1 MNVYKTEDIRNV
13 VLLGHGSSGKTTLA
27 ESMAFLGGLV
37 SRMGNVGNGST
48 ISDFDKE
55 EQKRGFSLSLSVIPI
70 EWNKKKINVL
80 DAPGYFDFVG
90 EAEQGLSAA
99 DGAIIV
105 INGKGGVQTGAIKA
119 WELCEKYH
127 TPRMIFV
134 TGMDQADVDFEE
146 IVSELKDKFGAKV
159 APVVEPIKEG
169 EKLVG
174 YVDVIEGK
182 GYKFLDAGKREEIA
196 IPDSAQSG
204 YESCHDAL
212 MEAVAETSEEFME
225 RYFDGDE
232 FSEDEIRGALKT
244 SVAEG
249 EMAPIYVGAG
259 ATAHGVRPMM
269 NDFFSYFPAPNQT
282 KAVGKLD
289 DGSDFEA
296 DYDDSKKKSV
306 YVFKTMVDPFIGKY
320 SMIRVKSGVIKTD
333 DVLYNQ
339 RTQNSEKVGKLYL
352 LQGNKT
358 IEVPEIHAG
367 DIGAF
372 AKLND
377 AKTGDTYAEKGLDVT
392 YPVMEFT
399 KPYTYKR
406 YIVANKGEDDKVSA
420 ALTRMMAE
428 DVTLK
433 VVNDSANR
441 QQLLYAVGDQALDIV
456 VSKLVSRYKA
466 EIKLEEPKVAF
477 KETILKQSDV
487 DSKYKKQ
494 TGGHGQYG
502 HVKMRFSP
510 SNDLNTAYVFE
521 EQVVGGTVPRNYF
534 PAVEKG
540 IAEGVLAGPLAGYPV
555 VGLKAVLYDGSYHPV
570 DSSEQA
576 FKTATSMALKDGFMK
591 ANPVLLEPIMNV
603 KVTVPNDYTGA
614 VMGDL
619 NTRRGRVLNMNGIA
633 GGKTVVEAEVPEMEM
648 FGYCTVLRSMTGG
661 IGQYEVNFDHY
672 EQAPRDVQEKE
683 VAKRAAEKEE

>member
-37 SRMGNVGNGST
+37 SRMGTVGNGNT

-55 EQKRGFSLSLSVIPI
+55 EQKRGFSMGLSVIPI

-99 DGAIIV
+99 DGAVIV
-105 INGKGGVQTGAIKA
+105 VSGKGGVQTGAIKA

-127 TPRMIFV
+127 TPRLIFV
-134 TGMDQADVDFEE
+134 TGMDVPDVDFEQ
-146 IVSELKDKFGAKV
+146 IVDDLKAKFGSKV

-169 EKLVG
+169 DKLVG
-174 YVDVIEGK
+174 YVDVIEDK
-182 GYKFLDAGKREEIA
+182 GYKFLDAGKFEEIP
-196 IPDSAQSG
+196 IPESAQAG
-204 YESCHDAL
+204 YESCHDSL

-225 RYFDGDE
+225 RYFEGEE
-232 FSEDEIRGALKT
+232 FTEEEIRDALKS

-249 EMAPIYVGAG
+249 ELAPIYVGAG
-259 ATAHGVRPMM
+259 AGAHGVRSLM

-282 KAVGKLD
+282 KAVGKLE

-296 DYDDSKKKSV
+296 DYDDTKQKSV

-320 SMIRVKSGVIKTD
+320 SLVRVKSGVIKTD
-333 DVLYNQ
+333 DVLYNM
-339 RTQNSEKVGKLYL
+339 RTSDDEKVGKLYL

-358 IEVPEIHAG
+358 IEVPELHAG

-377 AKTGDTYAEKGLDVT
+377 AKTGDTYCEKSLGVT
-392 YPVMEFT
+392 YPVMDFT

-406 YIVANKGEDDKVSA
+406 YVVANKGEDDKVSA

-456 VSKLVSRYKA
+456 VSKLLSRYKA

-510 SNDLNTAYVFE
+510 SNDLESAYVFE

-540 IAEGVLAGPLAGYPV
+540 IQEGVLRGPLAGYPV

-591 ANPVLLEPIMNV
+591 AGPVLLEPIMNV
-603 KVTVPNDYTGA
+603 KVTVPNDYTGS

-619 NTRRGRVLNMNGIA
+619 NTRRGRVLSMNGIA